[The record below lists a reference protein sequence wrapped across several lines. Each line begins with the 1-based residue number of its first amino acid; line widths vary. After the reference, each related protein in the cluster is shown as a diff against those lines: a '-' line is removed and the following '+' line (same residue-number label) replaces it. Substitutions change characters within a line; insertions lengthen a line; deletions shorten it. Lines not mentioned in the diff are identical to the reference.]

1 MSRLVRARQAA
12 AFATGLYGQRWDR
25 WYAGRFRGD
34 DLARLRLREGRRDP
48 YPIYEEMRARGPMAG
63 TRLGDWATTSHA
75 VSKHVLR
82 SRAFGV
88 SEPGDVDRPAPGTAS
103 EEFDLSFLGL
113 NPPTTPGCDA
123 SPDRRLAPG

>member
-1 MSRLVRARQAA
+1 
-12 AFATGLYGQRWDR
+12 
-25 WYAGRFRGD
+25 
-34 DLARLRLREGRRDP
+34 
-48 YPIYEEMRARGPMAG
+48 MAG